1 MSHGSSSS
9 SEIARRERMIQLR
22 RAWRRVSSNALTL
35 VGMSMLLTVVL
46 AAILAP
52 VIAPY
57 PGDAGRELHFDR
69 MSQAPS
75 ADHLMGT
82 DTLGR
87 DIFSRSLFGA
97 RISLTM
103 AAIVLSLAVGIGV
116 PLGLVAGY
124 FGGRINAVIMRTTDV
139 FLAIPPIVLALAV
152 TAAVE
157 PSLRNAMIAIS
168 VAWWPWYARLV
179 QGEVLSVKEEAFV
192 EASESLG
199 ARWHRVIRKE
209 ILPNII
215 APLTVKITLDAGFVI
230 LVGAA
235 LSFLGL
241 GAQPPTPD
249 WGAMIAAGR
258 ANVTNF
264 WWIATMPGLAISFT
278 VLGFNLVGDG
288 LRDLFDVEVN
298 NV

>member
-1 MSHGSSSS
+1 MATSSPSGDV
-9 SEIARRERMIQLR
+9 ARAERAVQYR
-22 RAWRRVSSNALTL
+22 RAVRRLTSNALTVL
-35 VGMSMLLTVVL
+35 GFLMLLTVIF
-46 AAILAP
+46 AALFAP
-52 VIAPY
+52 YLAPY
-57 PGDAGRELHFDR
+57 PDDAGRALHFDR
-69 MSQAPS
+69 MSEPPS

-87 DIFSRSLFGA
+87 DIFSRVLFGA

-103 AAIVLSLAVGIGV
+103 AAVVLTLAVGIGV

-124 FGGRINAVIMRTTDV
+124 FGGRVNAVIMRTTDV

-168 VAWWPWYARLV
+168 FAWWPWYARLV

-199 ARWHRVIRKE
+199 ARWYRVIARE
-209 ILPNII
+209 ILPNIV
-215 APLTVKITLDAGFVI
+215 APLSVKITLDAGFVI

-235 LSFLGL
+235 LAFLGL

-249 WGAMIAAGR
+249 WGQMVAAGR
-258 ANVTNF
+258 DNVTNF
-264 WWIATMPGLAISFT
+264 WWISTLPGLAISFT
-278 VLGFNLVGDG
+278 VLGFNMVGDG
-288 LRDLFDVEVN
+288 LRDLFDVEVDD
-298 NV
+298 V

>member
-1 MSHGSSSS
+1 MATSSPSGDV
-9 SEIARRERMIQLR
+9 ARAERAVQYRRALR
-22 RAWRRVSSNALTL
+22 RLTSNALTVL
-35 VGMSMLLTVVL
+35 GFLMLLTVIL
-46 AAILAP
+46 AALFAP
-52 VIAPY
+52 YLAPY
-57 PGDAGRELHFDR
+57 PEDAGRALHFDR
-69 MSQAPS
+69 MSEPPS

-87 DIFSRSLFGA
+87 DIFSRVLFGA
-97 RISLTM
+97 RISLAM
-103 AAIVLSLAVGIGV
+103 AAVVLTLAVGIGV

-168 VAWWPWYARLV
+168 FAWWPWYARLV

-199 ARWHRVIRKE
+199 ARWYRVIARE
-209 ILPNII
+209 ILPNIV
-215 APLTVKITLDAGFVI
+215 APLSVKITLDAGFVI

-235 LSFLGL
+235 LAFLGL

-249 WGAMIAAGR
+249 WGQMVAAGR
-258 ANVTNF
+258 DNVTNF
-264 WWIATMPGLAISFT
+264 WWISTLPGLAISFT
-278 VLGFNLVGDG
+278 VLGFNMVGDG
-288 LRDLFDVEVN
+288 LRDLFDVEVDD
-298 NV
+298 V

>member
-1 MSHGSSSS
+1 MSHGSTSS

-46 AAILAP
+46 AAIFAP

-69 MSQAPS
+69 MSQEPS
-75 ADHLMGT
+75 LDHPMGT

-97 RISLTM
+97 RISLIM

-298 NV
+298 DV